1 MTTAPLIPNPSPA
14 RGEGGRHH
22 GRLRFAN
29 RPYLLILL
37 QLAWLGWLLTFPV
50 ALDSDDA
57 LNFAH
62 GVTRFS
68 VLEFSPHFPGYPAFI
83 WLARLINLAV
93 DDPARAVQW
102 ASLLGSSLLAPLAAL
117 LAVKLW
123 QRPSLLAPVWLLV
136 LALPLTPTLALSGL
150 SDGPALAAWLGS
162 LLALQQRRFA
172 LAGLLLGLML
182 ALRPSYFVLALQP
195 LWLGLAQQG
204 NRVRFVLPIAL
215 VGLTSLLFVWQA
227 DGWAYFSEGQRFTDG
242 HFTLW
247 GNTAAAHGDRLLSW
261 ANTFNSQLTPLW
273 PLLMGAL
280 LIQPL
285 WQRSKDH
292 NATPSVLWTIY
303 WLALLLWTLFGQ
315 NPDNPRHLAPITLLG
330 IVLLAGWLPR
340 RGEGLV
346 TVAGLLLLGATF
358 TLPHPPAMVQ
368 AARLAEKSCPALV
381 TQWGVRLLRE
391 TTALP
396 VTDGWYKG
404 DAALALSQGA
414 CRLSR
419 RPIAASEMSTVV
431 RQHWFAPRFAAEPSL
446 WLAIP
451 SLQTIQEKVT
461 KNIERAQKSA
471 KATKKEGNN
480 SGTLTAHP

>member
-1 MTTAPLIPNPSPA
+1 M
-14 RGEGGRHH
+14 RRHA
-22 GRLRFAN
+22 RLRFAN
-29 RPYLLILL
+29 RLYLLALL

-62 GVTRFS
+62 GVVRFS

-102 ASLLGSSLLAPLAAL
+102 ASLLGSSLLAPLAAF
-117 LAVKLW
+117 LAARLW

-150 SDGPALAAWLGS
+150 SDGPALAAWLGA
-162 LLALQQRRFA
+162 LLALQQRKIA

-182 ALRPSYFVLALQP
+182 ALRPSYFVLALLP
-195 LWLGLAQQG
+195 LWLGMAQKG
-204 NRVRFVLPIAL
+204 TRVRFVLPIAL
-215 VGLTSLLFVWQA
+215 VGLACLLFVWQA
-227 DGWAYFSEGQRFTDG
+227 DGWAYFGEGRRFTDG

-261 ANTFNSQLTPLW
+261 ANTFNEQLTPLW

-280 LIQPL
+280 LVLPL
-285 WQRSKDH
+285 WLRSKDH
-292 NATPSVLWTIY
+292 NPAPSVLWTLY
-303 WLALLLWTLFGQ
+303 WLVLLLWTLFGQ

-340 RGEGLV
+340 RGELTAMLG
-346 TVAGLLLLGATF
+346 ALLLLLC
-358 TLPHPPAMVQ
+358 TLTPPVAPAMTR
-368 AARLAEKSCPALV
+368 AARLAEQTCPALV

-391 TTALP
+391 TTTLP
-396 VTDGWYKG
+396 VTDGWYRG
-404 DAALALSQGA
+404 DAALALTQGA

-419 RPIAASEMSTVV
+419 RPLGAEALPGPYDTL
-431 RQHWFAPRFAAEPSL
+431 WFSPRFHAEPGL
-446 WLAIP
+446 WLALP
-451 SLQTIQEKVT
+451 
-461 KNIERAQKSA
+461 R
-471 KATKKEGNN
+471 
-480 SGTLTAHP
+480 

>member
-1 MTTAPLIPNPSPA
+1 MYRRWASPCSITIW
-14 RGEGGRHH
+14 
-22 GRLRFAN
+22 
-29 RPYLLILL
+29 LLALL
-37 QLAWLGWLLTFPV
+37 QLAWLCWLLAFPV

-102 ASLLGSSLLAPLAAL
+102 ASLLGTALLAPLAAW
-117 LAVKLW
+117 LAVRLW

-162 LLALQQRRFA
+162 LLALQQRKIV

-182 ALRPSYFVLALQP
+182 ALRPSYFVLALLP
-195 LWLGLAQQG
+195 LWLVLAQQG

-215 VGLTSLLFVWQA
+215 VGLACLLFVWQA
-227 DGWAYFSEGQRFTDG
+227 DGWAYFSEGRRFTDG

-261 ANTFNSQLTPLW
+261 AHTFNDQLTPLW
-273 PLLMGAL
+273 PLLMVAL
-280 LIQPL
+280 LMLPL

-292 NATPSVLWTIY
+292 NATPSVLWTLY

-330 IVLLAGWLPR
+330 LVLLAGWLPR
-340 RGEGLV
+340 RGEKLAA
-346 TVAGLLLLGATF
+346 VAGLLLLGATF
-358 TLPHPPAMVQ
+358 SLPRPPAMVQ
-368 AARLAEKSCPALV
+368 AARLAETACPALV

-391 TTALP
+391 TTALA

-419 RPIAASEMSTVV
+419 RPIAASEMPTAV
-431 RQHWFAPRFAAEPSL
+431 RQHWFAPRFAAEPGL

-451 SLQTIQEKVT
+451 SLQTPHGESDK
-461 KNIERAQKSA
+461 KHRKS
-471 KATKKEGNN
+471 TEIRQGN
-480 SGTLTAHP
+480 

>member
-1 MTTAPLIPNPSPA
+1 M
-14 RGEGGRHH
+14 RGKATYR
-22 GRLRFAN
+22 RWASTSSITMW
-29 RPYLLILL
+29 LLALL

-62 GVTRFS
+62 GVVRFS

-102 ASLLGSSLLAPLAAL
+102 ASLLGSSLLAPLAAF
-117 LAVKLW
+117 LAARLW

-150 SDGPALAAWLGS
+150 SDGPALAAWLAA
-162 LLALQQRRFA
+162 LLALLHRKAA

-182 ALRPSYFVLALQP
+182 ALRPSYFVLALLP
-195 LWLGLAQQG
+195 FWLGMAQQG
-204 NRVRFVLPIAL
+204 ARVRFVLPIAL
-215 VGLTSLLFVWQA
+215 VGLACLLFVWQA
-227 DGWAYFSEGQRFTDG
+227 DGWAYFAEGRRFTDG

-261 ANTFNSQLTPLW
+261 ANTFNDQLTPLW
-273 PLLMGAL
+273 SLLMGAL
-280 LIQPL
+280 LILPL

-292 NATPSVLWTIY
+292 NATPSVLWTLY
-303 WLALLLWTLFGQ
+303 WLVLLLWTLFGQ

-340 RGEGLV
+340 RGELTAMLG
-346 TVAGLLLLGATF
+346 ALLLLLC
-358 TLPHPPAMVQ
+358 TLTPPVAPAMTR
-368 AARLAEKSCPALV
+368 AARLAEQTCPALV

-391 TTALP
+391 TTTLP
-396 VTDGWYKG
+396 VTDGWYRG
-404 DAALALSQGA
+404 DAALALTQGA

-419 RPIAASEMSTVV
+419 RPLGAEALPGPYDTL
-431 RQHWFAPRFAAEPSL
+431 WFAPRFHAEPGL
-446 WLAIP
+446 WL
-451 SLQTIQEKVT
+451 
-461 KNIERAQKSA
+461 
-471 KATKKEGNN
+471 
-480 SGTLTAHP
+480 TLPR

>member
-1 MTTAPLIPNPSPA
+1 MRGKATYRRWPSTSSITMW
-14 RGEGGRHH
+14 
-22 GRLRFAN
+22 
-29 RPYLLILL
+29 LLTLL

-62 GVTRFS
+62 GVVRFS

-93 DDPARAVQW
+93 DEPARAVQW
-102 ASLLGSSLLAPLAAL
+102 ASLLGSSLLAPLAAF
-117 LAVKLW
+117 LAARLW

-150 SDGPALAAWLGS
+150 SDGPALAAWLGA
-162 LLALQQRRFA
+162 LLALQQRKIA

-182 ALRPSYFVLALQP
+182 ALRPSYFVLALLP
-195 LWLGLAQQG
+195 LWLGMAQQG
-204 NRVRFVLPIAL
+204 TRVRFLLPIAL
-215 VGLTSLLFVWQA
+215 VGLACLLFVWQA
-227 DGWAYFSEGQRFTDG
+227 DGWAYFGEGRRFTDG

-261 ANTFNSQLTPLW
+261 ARTFHEQLTPLW

-280 LIQPL
+280 LVLPL

-292 NATPSVLWTIY
+292 NPAPSVLWTLY

-340 RGEGLV
+340 RGELTAMLG
-346 TVAGLLLLGATF
+346 ALLLLLC
-358 TLPHPPAMVQ
+358 TLTPPVAPAMTR
-368 AARLAEKSCPALV
+368 AARLAEQTCPALV

-391 TTALP
+391 TTTLP
-396 VTDGWYKG
+396 VTDGWYRG
-404 DAALALSQGA
+404 DAALALTQGA

-419 RPIAASEMSTVV
+419 RPLGAEALPGPYDTL
-431 RQHWFAPRFAAEPSL
+431 WFSPRFHAEPGL
-446 WLAIP
+446 WLALP
-451 SLQTIQEKVT
+451 
-461 KNIERAQKSA
+461 R
-471 KATKKEGNN
+471 
-480 SGTLTAHP
+480 

>member
-1 MTTAPLIPNPSPA
+1 MTAAPLIPNPSPA
-14 RGEGGRHH
+14 RGEGGRRH

-29 RPYLLILL
+29 RLYLLALL
-37 QLAWLGWLLTFPV
+37 QLTWLGWLLTFPV

-83 WLARLINLAV
+83 WLARLINLVV

-102 ASLLGSSLLAPLAAL
+102 ASLLGSSLLAPLAAS
-117 LAVKLW
+117 LAVRLW
-123 QRPSLLAPVWLLV
+123 QRPGLLVPVWLLV

-150 SDGPALAAWLGS
+150 SDGPALAAWLGT
-162 LLALQQRRFA
+162 LLALQQRKIA

-182 ALRPSYFVLALQP
+182 ALRPSYFVLTLLP
-195 LWLGLAQQG
+195 LWLGMAQQG
-204 NRVRFVLPIAL
+204 ARVRFVLPIAL
-215 VGLTSLLFVWQA
+215 VGLACLLFVWQA
-227 DGWAYFSEGQRFTDG
+227 DGWAYFAEGRRFTDG

-261 ANTFNSQLTPLW
+261 ANTFNDQLTPLW

-280 LIQPL
+280 LILPL

-292 NATPSVLWTIY
+292 NPAPSVLWPLY

-340 RGEGLV
+340 RGVGLV
-346 TVAGLLLLGATF
+346 ALAGLLLLAV
-358 TLPHPPAMVQ
+358 TLTPARPSAMVQ
-368 AARLAEKSCPALV
+368 AARVAEKNCPALV

-391 TTALP
+391 TTTLP
-396 VTDGWYKG
+396 VTDGWYRG
-404 DAALALSQGA
+404 DAALALTQGA

-419 RPIAASEMSTVV
+419 RPLGAEALPGPYDTL
-431 RQHWFAPRFAAEPSL
+431 WFAPRFHAEPGL
-446 WLAIP
+446 WLALP
-451 SLQTIQEKVT
+451 
-461 KNIERAQKSA
+461 R
-471 KATKKEGNN
+471 
-480 SGTLTAHP
+480 

>member
-1 MTTAPLIPNPSPA
+1 MTTAPLIPTPSPA
-14 RGEGGRHH
+14 RGEGGRRH

-62 GVTRFS
+62 GVVRFS

-93 DDPARAVQW
+93 DEPARAVQW
-102 ASLLGSSLLAPLAAL
+102 ASLLGSSLLAPLAAS
-117 LAVKLW
+117 LAVRLW

-150 SDGPALAAWLGS
+150 SDGPALAAWLGT
-162 LLALQQRRFA
+162 LLALQQRKIA

-182 ALRPSYFVLALQP
+182 ALRPSYFVLTLLP
-195 LWLGLAQQG
+195 LWLGMAQQG

-215 VGLTSLLFVWQA
+215 VGLACLLFVWQA
-227 DGWAYFSEGQRFTDG
+227 DGWAYFAEGRRFTDG

-261 ANTFNSQLTPLW
+261 ANTFNDQLTPLW

-280 LIQPL
+280 LILPL

-292 NATPSVLWTIY
+292 NPAPSVLWPLY
-303 WLALLLWTLFGQ
+303 WLVLLLWTLVGQ

-330 IVLLAGWLPR
+330 LVLLAGWLPR
-340 RGEGLV
+340 RGVGLV
-346 TVAGLLLLGATF
+346 ALAGLLLLAVTF
-358 TLPHPPAMVQ
+358 TPPRPSAMVQ
-368 AARLAEKSCPALV
+368 AARVAEKNCPALV

-391 TTALP
+391 TTTLP
-396 VTDGWYKG
+396 VTDGWYRG
-404 DAALALSQGA
+404 DAALALTQGA

-419 RPIAASEMSTVV
+419 RPLGAEALPGPYDTL
-431 RQHWFAPRFAAEPSL
+431 WFAPRFHAEPGL
-446 WLAIP
+446 WLALP
-451 SLQTIQEKVT
+451 
-461 KNIERAQKSA
+461 R
-471 KATKKEGNN
+471 
-480 SGTLTAHP
+480 

>member
-1 MTTAPLIPNPSPA
+1 MTTAPLIPTPSPA
-14 RGEGGRHH
+14 RGEGGRRH

-62 GVTRFS
+62 GVVRFS

-93 DDPARAVQW
+93 DEPARAVQW
-102 ASLLGSSLLAPLAAL
+102 ASLLGSSLLAPLAAS
-117 LAVKLW
+117 LAVRLW

-150 SDGPALAAWLGS
+150 SDGPALAAWLGT
-162 LLALQQRRFA
+162 LLALQQRKIA

-182 ALRPSYFVLALQP
+182 ALRPSYFVLTLLP
-195 LWLGLAQQG
+195 LWLGMAQQG

-215 VGLTSLLFVWQA
+215 VGLACLLFVWQA
-227 DGWAYFSEGQRFTDG
+227 DGWAYFAEGRRFTDG

-261 ANTFNSQLTPLW
+261 ANTFNDQLTPLW
-273 PLLMGAL
+273 PLLMGAF
-280 LIQPL
+280 LILPL

-292 NATPSVLWTIY
+292 NPAPSVLWPLY
-303 WLALLLWTLFGQ
+303 WLVLLLWTLFGQ

-340 RGEGLV
+340 RGVGQVAL
-346 TVAGLLLLGATF
+346 AGLLLLAV
-358 TLPHPPAMVQ
+358 TLTPARPSAMVQ
-368 AARLAEKSCPALV
+368 AARVAEKNCPALV

-391 TTALP
+391 TTTLP
-396 VTDGWYKG
+396 VTDGWYRG
-404 DAALALSQGA
+404 DAALALTQGA

-419 RPIAASEMSTVV
+419 RPLGAEALPGPYDTL
-431 RQHWFAPRFAAEPSL
+431 WFAPRFHAEPGL
-446 WLAIP
+446 WLALP
-451 SLQTIQEKVT
+451 
-461 KNIERAQKSA
+461 R
-471 KATKKEGNN
+471 
-480 SGTLTAHP
+480 

>member
-1 MTTAPLIPNPSPA
+1 MMTAPLIPGHSPA
-14 RGEGGRHH
+14 REEGGRHQ
-22 GRLRFAN
+22 GRLRFPI
-29 RPYLLILL
+29 RPCLLLLL
-37 QLAWLGWLLTFPV
+37 QGVWLGWLLAFPV

-62 GVTRFS
+62 GVVRFS

-102 ASLLGSSLLAPLAAL
+102 ASLLGSSLLAPLAAF
-117 LAVKLW
+117 LAARLW

-150 SDGPALAAWLGS
+150 SDGPALAAWLGT
-162 LLALQQRRFA
+162 LLALQQRKIA

-182 ALRPSYFVLALQP
+182 ALRPSYFVLTLLP
-195 LWLGLAQQG
+195 LWLGMAQQG

-215 VGLTSLLFVWQA
+215 VGLACLLFVWQA
-227 DGWAYFSEGQRFTDG
+227 DGWAYFAEGRRFTDG

-261 ANTFNSQLTPLW
+261 ANTFNDQLTPLW

-280 LIQPL
+280 LILPL

-292 NATPSVLWTIY
+292 NATPSVLWTLY
-303 WLALLLWTLFGQ
+303 WLALLLWTLVGQ

-330 IVLLAGWLPR
+330 LVLLAGWLPR
-340 RGEGLV
+340 RGVGLV
-346 TVAGLLLLGATF
+346 ALAGLLLLAVTF
-358 TLPHPPAMVQ
+358 TPPRPSAMVQ
-368 AARLAEKSCPALV
+368 AARVAEKNCPALV

-391 TTALP
+391 TTTLP
-396 VTDGWYKG
+396 VTDGWYRG
-404 DAALALSQGA
+404 DAALALTQGA

-419 RPIAASEMSTVV
+419 RPLGAEALPGPYDTL
-431 RQHWFAPRFAAEPSL
+431 WFAPRFHAEPGL
-446 WLAIP
+446 WLALP
-451 SLQTIQEKVT
+451 
-461 KNIERAQKSA
+461 R
-471 KATKKEGNN
+471 
-480 SGTLTAHP
+480 

>member
-1 MTTAPLIPNPSPA
+1 MRGKATYRRWPSTSSITMW
-14 RGEGGRHH
+14 
-22 GRLRFAN
+22 
-29 RPYLLILL
+29 LLALL

-62 GVTRFS
+62 GVVRFS

-93 DDPARAVQW
+93 DEPARAVQW
-102 ASLLGSSLLAPLAAL
+102 ASLLGSSLLAPLAAF
-117 LAVKLW
+117 LAARLW

-150 SDGPALAAWLGS
+150 SDGPALAAWLGA
-162 LLALQQRRFA
+162 LLALQQRKIA

-182 ALRPSYFVLALQP
+182 ALRPSYFVLALLP
-195 LWLGLAQQG
+195 LWLGMAQQG

-215 VGLTSLLFVWQA
+215 VGLISLLFVWQA
-227 DGWAYFSEGQRFTDG
+227 DGWAYFAEGRRFTDG

-261 ANTFNSQLTPLW
+261 ANTFNEQLTPLW

-280 LIQPL
+280 LVLPL
-285 WQRSKDH
+285 WLRSKDH
-292 NATPSVLWTIY
+292 NPAPSMLWPLY

-330 IVLLAGWLPR
+330 IVLQAGWLPR
-340 RGEGLV
+340 RGELTAMLG
-346 TVAGLLLLGATF
+346 ALLLLLC
-358 TLPHPPAMVQ
+358 TLTPPVAPAMTR
-368 AARLAEKSCPALV
+368 AARLAEQTCPALV

-391 TTALP
+391 TTTLP
-396 VTDGWYKG
+396 VTDGWYRG
-404 DAALALSQGA
+404 DAALALTQGA

-419 RPIAASEMSTVV
+419 RPLGAEALPGPYDTL
-431 RQHWFAPRFAAEPSL
+431 WFAPRFHAEPGL
-446 WLAIP
+446 WLALP
-451 SLQTIQEKVT
+451 
-461 KNIERAQKSA
+461 R
-471 KATKKEGNN
+471 
-480 SGTLTAHP
+480 

>member
-1 MTTAPLIPNPSPA
+1 MLA
-14 RGEGGRHH
+14 
-22 GRLRFAN
+22 
-29 RPYLLILL
+29 LL

-62 GVTRFS
+62 GVVRFS

-93 DDPARAVQW
+93 DEPARAVQW
-102 ASLLGSSLLAPLAAL
+102 ASLLGSSLLAPLAAF
-117 LAVKLW
+117 LAARLW

-150 SDGPALAAWLGS
+150 SDGPALAAWLAA
-162 LLALQQRRFA
+162 LLALLHRKAA

-182 ALRPSYFVLALQP
+182 ALRPSYFVLALLP
-195 LWLGLAQQG
+195 LWLGMAQQG
-204 NRVRFVLPIAL
+204 TRVRFVLPIAL
-215 VGLTSLLFVWQA
+215 VGLACLLFVWQA
-227 DGWAYFSEGQRFTDG
+227 DGWAYFGEGRRFTDG

-261 ANTFNSQLTPLW
+261 ARTLNDQLTPLW

-280 LIQPL
+280 LVLPL

-292 NATPSVLWTIY
+292 NATPSVLWTLY
-303 WLALLLWTLFGQ
+303 WLVLLLWTLFGQ

-330 IVLLAGWLPR
+330 LVLLAGWLPR
-340 RGEGLV
+340 RGVGLV
-346 TVAGLLLLGATF
+346 ALAGLLLLAV
-358 TLPHPPAMVQ
+358 TLTPARPSAMVQ
-368 AARLAEKSCPALV
+368 AARVAEKNCPALV

-391 TTALP
+391 TTTLP
-396 VTDGWYKG
+396 VTDGWYRG
-404 DAALALSQGA
+404 DAALALTQGA

-419 RPIAASEMSTVV
+419 RPLGAEALPGPYDTL
-431 RQHWFAPRFAAEPSL
+431 WFAPRFHAEPGL
-446 WLAIP
+446 WLALP
-451 SLQTIQEKVT
+451 
-461 KNIERAQKSA
+461 R
-471 KATKKEGNN
+471 
-480 SGTLTAHP
+480 

>member
-1 MTTAPLIPNPSPA
+1 MTTAPLIPTPSPA
-14 RGEGGRHH
+14 RGEGGRRH

-62 GVTRFS
+62 GVVRFS

-102 ASLLGSSLLAPLAAL
+102 ASLLGSSLLAPLAAS
-117 LAVKLW
+117 LAVRLW

-150 SDGPALAAWLGS
+150 SDGPALAAWLGT
-162 LLALQQRRFA
+162 LLALQQRKIA

-182 ALRPSYFVLALQP
+182 ALRPSYFVLTLLP
-195 LWLGLAQQG
+195 LWLGMAQQG

-215 VGLTSLLFVWQA
+215 VGLACLLFVWQA
-227 DGWAYFSEGQRFTDG
+227 DGWAYFAEGRRFTDG

-261 ANTFNSQLTPLW
+261 ANTFNDQLTPLW
-273 PLLMGAL
+273 PLLMGAF
-280 LIQPL
+280 LILPL

-292 NATPSVLWTIY
+292 NPAPSVLWPLY
-303 WLALLLWTLFGQ
+303 WLVLLLWTLFGQ

-340 RGEGLV
+340 RGVGQVAL
-346 TVAGLLLLGATF
+346 AGLLLLAV
-358 TLPHPPAMVQ
+358 TLTPARPSAMVQ
-368 AARLAEKSCPALV
+368 AARVAEKNCPALV

-391 TTALP
+391 TTTLP
-396 VTDGWYKG
+396 VTDGWYRG
-404 DAALALSQGA
+404 DAALALTQGA

-419 RPIAASEMSTVV
+419 RPLGAEALPGPYDTL
-431 RQHWFAPRFAAEPSL
+431 WFAPRFHAEPGL
-446 WLAIP
+446 WLALP
-451 SLQTIQEKVT
+451 
-461 KNIERAQKSA
+461 R
-471 KATKKEGNN
+471 
-480 SGTLTAHP
+480 

>member
-1 MTTAPLIPNPSPA
+1 MRGKARSRRWASPCSITIW
-14 RGEGGRHH
+14 
-22 GRLRFAN
+22 
-29 RPYLLILL
+29 LLALL
-37 QLAWLGWLLTFPV
+37 QLAWLGWLLAFPV

-123 QRPSLLAPVWLLV
+123 QRPSLLTPVWLLV

-150 SDGPALAAWLGS
+150 SDGPALAAWLGT
-162 LLALQQRRFA
+162 LLALQQRRMA
-172 LAGLLLGLML
+172 LAGLMLGLLL
-182 ALRPSYFVLALQP
+182 ALRPSYFVLALLP
-195 LWLGLAQQG
+195 LWLGIAQQG
-204 NRVRFVLPIAL
+204 TRVRFVLPIAL

-227 DGWAYFSEGQRFTDG
+227 DGWAYFSEGRRFTDG

-261 ANTFNSQLTPLW
+261 AHTFNEQLTPLW

-280 LIQPL
+280 LVLPR
-285 WQRSKDH
+285 WPRSKDH
-292 NATPSVLWTIY
+292 AATLSPLWTLY

-340 RGEGLV
+340 RGEWV
-346 TVAGLLLLGATF
+346 VAVAGLLLLAATF
-358 TLPHPPAMVQ
+358 TQPRPPAMVQ
-368 AARLAEKSCPALV
+368 AARLAEKACPALV

-404 DAALALSQGA
+404 DASLALKQGA

-419 RPIAASEMSTVV
+419 RPIAASEMPTAV
-431 RQHWFAPRFAAEPSL
+431 RQHWFAPRFAAEPGL

-451 SLQTIQEKVT
+451 SPVT
-461 KNIERAQKSA
+461 GHHQ
-471 KATKKEGNN
+471 
-480 SGTLTAHP
+480 

>member
-1 MTTAPLIPNPSPA
+1 M
-14 RGEGGRHH
+14 RGKATYR
-22 GRLRFAN
+22 RWASTSSITMW
-29 RPYLLILL
+29 LLALL

-62 GVTRFS
+62 GVVRFS

-102 ASLLGSSLLAPLAAL
+102 ASLLGSSLLAPLAAS
-117 LAVKLW
+117 LAVRLW

-136 LALPLTPTLALSGL
+136 LALPLTPTLALSSL
-150 SDGPALAAWLGS
+150 SDGPALAAWLGA
-162 LLALQQRRFA
+162 LLALQQRKIA

-182 ALRPSYFVLALQP
+182 ALRPSYFVLALLP
-195 LWLGLAQQG
+195 LWLGMAQQG

-215 VGLTSLLFVWQA
+215 VGLACLLFVWQA
-227 DGWAYFSEGQRFTDG
+227 DGWAYFAEGRRFTDG

-261 ANTFNSQLTPLW
+261 ANTFNDQFTPLW

-280 LIQPL
+280 LILPL

-292 NATPSVLWTIY
+292 NATPSVLWPLY

-330 IVLLAGWLPR
+330 LVLLAGWLPR
-340 RGEGLV
+340 RGVGLV
-346 TVAGLLLLGATF
+346 ALAGLLLLAV
-358 TLPHPPAMVQ
+358 TLTPPRPSAMVQ
-368 AARLAEKSCPALV
+368 AARVAEKNCPALV

-391 TTALP
+391 TTTLP
-396 VTDGWYKG
+396 VTDGWYQG
-404 DAALALSQGA
+404 DAALALTQGA

-419 RPIAASEMSTVV
+419 RPLGAEALPGPYDTL
-431 RQHWFAPRFAAEPSL
+431 WFAPRFHAEPGL
-446 WLAIP
+446 WLALP
-451 SLQTIQEKVT
+451 
-461 KNIERAQKSA
+461 R
-471 KATKKEGNN
+471 
-480 SGTLTAHP
+480 

>member
-1 MTTAPLIPNPSPA
+1 MMTAPLIPNPSPA

-29 RPYLLILL
+29 RAYLLLLLLILL
-37 QLAWLGWLLTFPV
+37 QLAWLGWLLAFPV

-117 LAVKLW
+117 LAVKRW

-162 LLALQQRRFA
+162 LLALQQRKVA

-182 ALRPSYFVLALQP
+182 ALRPSYFVLALLP

-227 DGWAYFSEGQRFTDG
+227 DGWAYFSEGRRFTDG

-261 ANTFNSQLTPLW
+261 ASTFNDQLTPLW

-292 NATPSVLWTIY
+292 NATLSVLWTLY
-303 WLALLLWTLFGQ
+303 WLTLQLWTLFGQ

-346 TVAGLLLLGATF
+346 TVAGLLLLAATF
-358 TLPHPPAMVQ
+358 TLPRPPAMVQ
-368 AARLAEKSCPALV
+368 AAKLAETACPALV

-404 DAALALSQGA
+404 DAALAISQGA

-419 RPIAASEMSTVV
+419 RTIAVSEMPTAV
-431 RQHWFAPRFAAEPSL
+431 RQHWFAPRFAAEPGL

-451 SLQTIQEKVT
+451 SLQTTHGESDKKHRKST
-461 KNIERAQKSA
+461 KNPQ
-471 KATKKEGNN
+471 GN
-480 SGTLTAHP
+480 

>member
-1 MTTAPLIPNPSPA
+1 MLA
-14 RGEGGRHH
+14 
-22 GRLRFAN
+22 
-29 RPYLLILL
+29 LL

-102 ASLLGSSLLAPLAAL
+102 ASLLGSSLLAPLAAF
-117 LAVKLW
+117 LAVRLW
-123 QRPSLLAPVWLLV
+123 QRPGLLVPVWLLV

-150 SDGPALAAWLGS
+150 SDGPALAAWLGT
-162 LLALQQRRFA
+162 LLALQQRKIA

-182 ALRPSYFVLALQP
+182 ALRPSYFVLTLLP
-195 LWLGLAQQG
+195 LWLGMAQQG

-215 VGLTSLLFVWQA
+215 VGLACLLFVWQA
-227 DGWAYFSEGQRFTDG
+227 DGWAYFAEGRRFTDG

-261 ANTFNSQLTPLW
+261 ANTFNDQFTPLW

-280 LIQPL
+280 LVLPL

-292 NATPSVLWTIY
+292 NATPSVLWTLY
-303 WLALLLWTLFGQ
+303 WLALLLWTLVGQ

-330 IVLLAGWLPR
+330 LVLLAGWLPR
-340 RGEGLV
+340 RGVGLV
-346 TVAGLLLLGATF
+346 ALAGLLLLAVTF
-358 TLPHPPAMVQ
+358 TPPRPSAMVQ
-368 AARLAEKSCPALV
+368 AARVAEKNCPALV

-391 TTALP
+391 TTTLP
-396 VTDGWYKG
+396 VTDGWYRG
-404 DAALALSQGA
+404 DAALALTQGA

-419 RPIAASEMSTVV
+419 RPLGAEALPGPYDTL
-431 RQHWFAPRFAAEPSL
+431 WFAPRFHAEPGL
-446 WLAIP
+446 WLALP
-451 SLQTIQEKVT
+451 
-461 KNIERAQKSA
+461 R
-471 KATKKEGNN
+471 
-480 SGTLTAHP
+480 

>member
-1 MTTAPLIPNPSPA
+1 MTTAPLIPSPSPA
-14 RGEGGRHH
+14 RGEGGRRH

-29 RPYLLILL
+29 RLYLLALL

-62 GVTRFS
+62 GVVRFS

-102 ASLLGSSLLAPLAAL
+102 ASLLGSSLLAPLAAS
-117 LAVKLW
+117 LAVRLW
-123 QRPSLLAPVWLLV
+123 QRPSLLAPAWLLV

-150 SDGPALAAWLGS
+150 SDGPALAAWLGA
-162 LLALQQRRFA
+162 LLALQQRKIA

-182 ALRPSYFVLALQP
+182 ALRPSYFVLALLP
-195 LWLGLAQQG
+195 LWLGMAQQG

-215 VGLTSLLFVWQA
+215 VGLACLLFVWQA
-227 DGWAYFSEGQRFTDG
+227 DGWAYFAEGRRFTDG

-261 ANTFNSQLTPLW
+261 ANTFNDQLTPLW
-273 PLLMGAL
+273 PLAVGGL
-280 LIQPL
+280 LAQPL
-285 WQRSKDH
+285 WQRCKGHAAALS
-292 NATPSVLWTIY
+292 PCWSLY

-315 NPDNPRHLAPITLLG
+315 NPDNPRHLAPITLLA
-330 IVLLAGWLPR
+330 IILLAGWLPH
-340 RGEGLV
+340 RGERPAMLG
-346 TVAGLLLLGATF
+346 ALLLLLC
-358 TLPHPPAMVQ
+358 TLTPPAAPAMTR
-368 AARLAEKSCPALV
+368 AARLAEQACPALV

-396 VTDGWYKG
+396 VIDGWYQG
-404 DAALALSQGA
+404 DARLALAQGA

-419 RPIAASEMSTVV
+419 RPLDPEDLPAGSRRI
-431 RQHWFAPRFAAEPSL
+431 WFAPRFHAEPGL
-446 WLAIP
+446 WLG
-451 SLQTIQEKVT
+451 IQD
-461 KNIERAQKSA
+461 
-471 KATKKEGNN
+471 
-480 SGTLTAHP
+480 HPRHQNW

>member
-1 MTTAPLIPNPSPA
+1 MTTAPLIPSPSPA
-14 RGEGGRHH
+14 RGEGGRRH

-29 RPYLLILL
+29 RPYLLALL

-62 GVTRFS
+62 GVVRFS

-102 ASLLGSSLLAPLAAL
+102 ASLLGSSLLAPLAAF
-117 LAVKLW
+117 LAVRLW
-123 QRPSLLAPVWLLV
+123 QRPGLLVPVWLLV

-150 SDGPALAAWLGS
+150 SDGPALAAWLGT
-162 LLALQQRRFA
+162 LLALQQRKIA

-182 ALRPSYFVLALQP
+182 ALRPSYFVLTLLP
-195 LWLGLAQQG
+195 LWLGMAQQG

-215 VGLTSLLFVWQA
+215 VGLACLLFVWQA
-227 DGWAYFSEGQRFTDG
+227 DGWAYFAEGRRFTDG

-261 ANTFNSQLTPLW
+261 ANTFNDQLTPLW

-280 LIQPL
+280 LVLPL

-292 NATPSVLWTIY
+292 NPAPSVLWPLY
-303 WLALLLWTLFGQ
+303 WLVLLLWTLFGQ

-340 RGEGLV
+340 RGVGQVAL
-346 TVAGLLLLGATF
+346 AGLLLLAV
-358 TLPHPPAMVQ
+358 TLTPARPSAMVQ
-368 AARLAEKSCPALV
+368 AARVAEKNCPALV

-391 TTALP
+391 TTTLP
-396 VTDGWYKG
+396 VTDGWYRG
-404 DAALALSQGA
+404 DAALALTQGA

-419 RPIAASEMSTVV
+419 RPLGAEALPGPYDTL
-431 RQHWFAPRFAAEPSL
+431 WFAPRFHAEPGL
-446 WLAIP
+446 WLALP
-451 SLQTIQEKVT
+451 
-461 KNIERAQKSA
+461 R
-471 KATKKEGNN
+471 
-480 SGTLTAHP
+480 

>member
-1 MTTAPLIPNPSPA
+1 MLA
-14 RGEGGRHH
+14 
-22 GRLRFAN
+22 
-29 RPYLLILL
+29 LL

-62 GVTRFS
+62 GVVRFS

-102 ASLLGSSLLAPLAAL
+102 ASLLGSSLLAPLAAS
-117 LAVKLW
+117 LAVRLW

-150 SDGPALAAWLGS
+150 SDGPALAAWLGA
-162 LLALQQRRFA
+162 LLALLHRKAA

-182 ALRPSYFVLALQP
+182 ALRPSYFVLALLP
-195 LWLGLAQQG
+195 LWLGMAQQG

-215 VGLTSLLFVWQA
+215 VGLACLLFVWQA
-227 DGWAYFSEGQRFTDG
+227 DGWAYFAEGRRFTDG

-261 ANTFNSQLTPLW
+261 ANTFNDQFTPLW

-280 LIQPL
+280 LILPL

-330 IVLLAGWLPR
+330 LVLLAGWLPR
-340 RGEGLV
+340 RGVGLV
-346 TVAGLLLLGATF
+346 ALAGLLLLAVTF
-358 TLPHPPAMVQ
+358 TPARPSAMVQ
-368 AARLAEKSCPALV
+368 AARVAEKNCPALV

-391 TTALP
+391 TTTLP
-396 VTDGWYKG
+396 VTDGWYRG
-404 DAALALSQGA
+404 DAALALTQGA

-419 RPIAASEMSTVV
+419 RPLGAEALPGPYDTL
-431 RQHWFAPRFAAEPSL
+431 WFAPRFHAEPGL
-446 WLAIP
+446 WLALP
-451 SLQTIQEKVT
+451 
-461 KNIERAQKSA
+461 R
-471 KATKKEGNN
+471 
-480 SGTLTAHP
+480 

>member
-1 MTTAPLIPNPSPA
+1 MLA
-14 RGEGGRHH
+14 
-22 GRLRFAN
+22 
-29 RPYLLILL
+29 LL
-37 QLAWLGWLLTFPV
+37 QLTWLGWLLTFPV

-83 WLARLINLAV
+83 WLARLINLVV

-102 ASLLGSSLLAPLAAL
+102 ASLLGSCLLAPLAAF
-117 LAVKLW
+117 LAVRLW
-123 QRPSLLAPVWLLV
+123 QRPSLLVPVWLLV

-150 SDGPALAAWLGS
+150 SDGPALAAWLGA
-162 LLALQQRRFA
+162 LLALQQRKIA

-182 ALRPSYFVLALQP
+182 ALRPSYFVLALLP
-195 LWLGLAQQG
+195 LWLGMAQQG
-204 NRVRFVLPIAL
+204 TRVRFVLPIAL
-215 VGLTSLLFVWQA
+215 VGLACLLFVWQA
-227 DGWAYFSEGQRFTDG
+227 DGWAYFAEGRRFTDG

-261 ANTFNSQLTPLW
+261 ANTFNDQLTPLW

-280 LIQPL
+280 LILPL

-292 NATPSVLWTIY
+292 NPAPSVLWPLY

-330 IVLLAGWLPR
+330 LVLLAGWLPR
-340 RGEGLV
+340 RGVGLV
-346 TVAGLLLLGATF
+346 ALAGLLLLAVTF
-358 TLPHPPAMVQ
+358 TPPRPSAMVQ
-368 AARLAEKSCPALV
+368 AARVAEKNCPALV

-391 TTALP
+391 TTTLP
-396 VTDGWYKG
+396 VTDGWYRG
-404 DAALALSQGA
+404 DAALALTQGA

-419 RPIAASEMSTVV
+419 RPLGAEALPGPYDTL
-431 RQHWFAPRFAAEPSL
+431 WFAPRFHAEPGL
-446 WLAIP
+446 WLALP
-451 SLQTIQEKVT
+451 
-461 KNIERAQKSA
+461 R
-471 KATKKEGNN
+471 
-480 SGTLTAHP
+480 

>member
-1 MTTAPLIPNPSPA
+1 MKTAPLIPDPSPA
-14 RGEGGRHH
+14 RGEGRRHY

-37 QLAWLGWLLTFPV
+37 QGGWLCWLLAFPV

-83 WLARLINLAV
+83 WLARLINLVV
-93 DDPARAVQW
+93 DEPARAVQW

-117 LAVKLW
+117 LAVRLW

-150 SDGPALAAWLGS
+150 SDGPALAAWLGA
-162 LLALQQRRFA
+162 LLALQQRRIA
-172 LAGLLLGLML
+172 LAGLLLGLLL
-182 ALRPSYFVLALQP
+182 ALRPSYFVLALLP
-195 LWLGLAQQG
+195 FWLGLAQQG
-204 NRVRFVLPIAL
+204 TRVRFMLPIAQ
-215 VGLTSLLFVWQA
+215 VGLACLLFVWQA
-227 DGWAYFSEGQRFTDG
+227 DGWAYFSEGRRFTDG

-261 ANTFNSQLTPLW
+261 ARTFNEQLTPLW
-273 PLLMGAL
+273 PLMMGAL
-280 LIQPL
+280 LLLPV
-285 WQRSKDH
+285 WQRSKGQT
-292 NATPSVLWTIY
+292 AALSPLWTLY

-330 IVLLAGWLPR
+330 IVLLAGMLPR
-340 RGEGLV
+340 RGEGLAV
-346 TVAGLLLLGATF
+346 VAGLLLLATIL
-358 TLPHPPAMVQ
+358 TPPAPPAMVQ
-368 AARLAEKSCPALV
+368 AARLAERTCPALV

-396 VTDGWYKG
+396 VTDGWYQG
-404 DAALALSQGA
+404 DAALALTQGA

-419 RPIAASEMSTVV
+419 RPIAQNEMPLPHQT
-431 RQHWFAPRFAAEPSL
+431 HWFAPRFGAEPGL

-451 SLQTIQEKVT
+451 
-461 KNIERAQKSA
+461 R
-471 KATKKEGNN
+471 
-480 SGTLTAHP
+480 

>member
-1 MTTAPLIPNPSPA
+1 MTAAPLIPNPSPA
-14 RGEGGRHH
+14 RGEGGRRH

-29 RPYLLILL
+29 RLYLLALL
-37 QLAWLGWLLTFPV
+37 QLTWLGWLLTFPV

-93 DDPARAVQW
+93 DDPAHAVQW
-102 ASLLGSSLLAPLAAL
+102 ASLLGSSLLAPLAAF
-117 LAVKLW
+117 LAVRLW
-123 QRPSLLAPVWLLV
+123 QRPGLLVPVWLLV

-150 SDGPALAAWLGS
+150 SDGPALAAWLGT
-162 LLALQQRRFA
+162 LLALQQRKIA

-182 ALRPSYFVLALQP
+182 ALRPSYFVLTLLP
-195 LWLGLAQQG
+195 LWLGMAQQG

-215 VGLTSLLFVWQA
+215 VGLACLLFVWQA
-227 DGWAYFSEGQRFTDG
+227 DGWAYFAEGRRFTDG

-261 ANTFNSQLTPLW
+261 ANTFNDQLTPLW

-280 LIQPL
+280 LVLPL

-292 NATPSVLWTIY
+292 NPAPSVLWPLY
-303 WLALLLWTLFGQ
+303 WLVLLLWTLVGQ

-330 IVLLAGWLPR
+330 LVLLAGWLPR
-340 RGEGLV
+340 RGVGLV
-346 TVAGLLLLGATF
+346 ALAGLLLLAVTF
-358 TLPHPPAMVQ
+358 TPPRPSAMVQ
-368 AARLAEKSCPALV
+368 AARVAEKNCPALV

-391 TTALP
+391 TTTLP
-396 VTDGWYKG
+396 VTDGWYRG
-404 DAALALSQGA
+404 DAALALTQGA

-419 RPIAASEMSTVV
+419 RPLGVEALPGPYDTL
-431 RQHWFAPRFAAEPSL
+431 WFSPRFHAEPGL
-446 WLAIP
+446 WLALP
-451 SLQTIQEKVT
+451 
-461 KNIERAQKSA
+461 R
-471 KATKKEGNN
+471 
-480 SGTLTAHP
+480 

>member
-1 MTTAPLIPNPSPA
+1 MMTVPLIPNPSPA

-22 GRLRFAN
+22 GQLRCAN
-29 RPYLLILL
+29 RPYLLLLLLLLL
-37 QLAWLGWLLTFPV
+37 QLAWLCWLLAFPV

-117 LAVKLW
+117 LAVRLW

-150 SDGPALAAWLGS
+150 SDGPALAAWLGT

-182 ALRPSYFVLALQP
+182 ALRPSYFVLALLP
-195 LWLGLAQQG
+195 LWLGLEQQG
-204 NRVRFVLPIAL
+204 TRVRFVLPIAL
-215 VGLTSLLFVWQA
+215 VGLISLLFVWQA
-227 DGWAYFSEGQRFTDG
+227 DGWTYFSEGRRFTDG

-261 ANTFNSQLTPLW
+261 ARTFNDQLTPLW

-280 LIQPL
+280 LMQPL
-285 WQRSKDH
+285 WQRSKNH
-292 NATPSVLWTIY
+292 TATLPPLWTLY
-303 WLALLLWTLFGQ
+303 WLVLLLWTLFGQ

-340 RGEGLV
+340 RGELV
-346 TVAGLLLLGATF
+346 VAVAGLLLLGVTF
-358 TLPHPPAMVQ
+358 TLPRPPAMVQ
-368 AARLAEKSCPALV
+368 AARLAEKACPALV

-419 RPIAASEMSTVV
+419 RPIAASEMPTAV
-431 RQHWFAPRFAAEPSL
+431 RQHWFAPRFAAEPGL

-451 SLQTIQEKVT
+451 SLQTTHGESDKKHRKST
-461 KNIERAQKSA
+461 KNRQ
-471 KATKKEGNN
+471 GN
-480 SGTLTAHP
+480 

>member
-1 MTTAPLIPNPSPA
+1 MMTAPLIPNPSPA
-14 RGEGGRHH
+14 RGEGGRRH

-29 RPYLLILL
+29 RLYLLVLL
-37 QLAWLGWLLTFPV
+37 QLAWLGWLLAFPV

-62 GVTRFS
+62 GVVRFS

-83 WLARLINLAV
+83 WLVRLINLAV

-102 ASLLGSSLLAPLAAL
+102 ASLFGTALIAPLAAG

-150 SDGPALAAWLGS
+150 SDGPALAAWLGA
-162 LLALQQRRFA
+162 LLALSHRKPA
-172 LAGLLLGLML
+172 LAGLLLGLLL
-182 ALRPSYFVLALQP
+182 ALRPSYFVLALLP
-195 LWLGLAQQG
+195 LWLGLHHKG
-204 NRVRFVLPIAL
+204 ERIRFVLPIAL
-215 VGLTSLLFVWQA
+215 VGLASLLFVWQA
-227 DGWAYFSEGQRFTDG
+227 DGWAYFAEGRRFTDG

-247 GNTAAAHGDRLLSW
+247 GNTAAAHGDRLLNWSR
-261 ANTFNSQLTPLW
+261 TFSDQLTPIW
-273 PLLMGAL
+273 PLPMGAL
-280 LIQPL
+280 LVLPL
-285 WQRSKDH
+285 WQRVRQQQTMS
-292 NATPSVLWTIY
+292 SLWTLY

-330 IVLLAGWLPR
+330 IVLLAGRLPQW
-340 RGEGLV
+340 GERPAMLG
-346 TVAGLLLLGATF
+346 ALLLLCT
-358 TLPHPPAMVQ
+358 TLTAPAPPAMVQ
-368 AARLAEKSCPALV
+368 AARLAEKACPALV

-396 VTDGWYKG
+396 VTDGWYQG
-404 DAALALSQGA
+404 DAALALTQGA

-419 RPIAASEMSTVV
+419 RPIAQSEMPLPH
-431 RQHWFAPRFAAEPSL
+431 QAHWFAPRFGAEPGL

-451 SLQTIQEKVT
+451 
-461 KNIERAQKSA
+461 R
-471 KATKKEGNN
+471 
-480 SGTLTAHP
+480 

>member
-1 MTTAPLIPNPSPA
+1 M
-14 RGEGGRHH
+14 RRHA
-22 GRLRFAN
+22 RLRFAN
-29 RPYLLILL
+29 RLYLLALL

-62 GVTRFS
+62 GVVRFS

-102 ASLLGSSLLAPLAAL
+102 ASLLGSSLLAPLAAF
-117 LAVKLW
+117 LAARLW

-150 SDGPALAAWLGS
+150 SDGPALAAWLGA
-162 LLALQQRRFA
+162 LLALQQRKIA

-182 ALRPSYFVLALQP
+182 ALRPSYFVLALLP
-195 LWLGLAQQG
+195 LWLGMAQKG
-204 NRVRFVLPIAL
+204 ARVRFVLPIAL
-215 VGLTSLLFVWQA
+215 VGLACLLFVWQA
-227 DGWAYFSEGQRFTDG
+227 DGWAYFSEGRRFTDG

-261 ANTFNSQLTPLW
+261 ARTLNDQLTPLW

-280 LIQPL
+280 LVLPL

-292 NATPSVLWTIY
+292 NPAPSVLWPLY

-340 RGEGLV
+340 WGELTAMLG
-346 TVAGLLLLGATF
+346 ALLLLLC
-358 TLPHPPAMVQ
+358 TLTPPVAPAMTR
-368 AARLAEKSCPALV
+368 AARLAEQTCPALV

-391 TTALP
+391 TTNLP
-396 VTDGWYKG
+396 VTDGWYRG
-404 DAALALSQGA
+404 DAALALTQGA

-419 RPIAASEMSTVV
+419 RPLGAEALPSPYDTL
-431 RQHWFAPRFAAEPSL
+431 WFAPRFHAEPGL
-446 WLAIP
+446 WLALP
-451 SLQTIQEKVT
+451 
-461 KNIERAQKSA
+461 R
-471 KATKKEGNN
+471 
-480 SGTLTAHP
+480 

>member
-1 MTTAPLIPNPSPA
+1 M
-14 RGEGGRHH
+14 
-22 GRLRFAN
+22 
-29 RPYLLILL
+29 LILL
-37 QLAWLGWLLTFPV
+37 QLAWLCWLLAFPV

-102 ASLLGSSLLAPLAAL
+102 ASLLGSSLLAPLASFL
-117 LAVKLW
+117 SVRLW

-136 LALPLTPTLALSGL
+136 LALPLTPTLALSSL
-150 SDGPALAAWLGS
+150 SDGPALAAWLGA
-162 LLALQQRRFA
+162 LLALQQRKIA

-182 ALRPSYFVLALQP
+182 ALRPSYFVLALLP
-195 LWLGLAQQG
+195 LWLGMAQQG
-204 NRVRFVLPIAL
+204 TRVRFVLPIAL
-215 VGLTSLLFVWQA
+215 VGLACLLFVWQA
-227 DGWAYFSEGQRFTDG
+227 DGWAYFSEGRRFTDG

-261 ANTFNSQLTPLW
+261 ANTFNDQLTPLW

-280 LIQPL
+280 LILPL

-292 NATPSVLWTIY
+292 NPAPSVLWPLY
-303 WLALLLWTLFGQ
+303 WLVLLLWTLFGQ

-330 IVLLAGWLPR
+330 IVLLVGWLPR
-340 RGEGLV
+340 RGELPAMLG
-346 TVAGLLLLGATF
+346 ALLLLLC
-358 TLPHPPAMVQ
+358 TLTPPVAPAMTR
-368 AARLAEKSCPALV
+368 AARLAEQTCPALV

-391 TTALP
+391 TTTLP
-396 VTDGWYKG
+396 VTDGWYRG
-404 DAALALSQGA
+404 DAALALTQGA

-419 RPIAASEMSTVV
+419 RPLGAEALPGPYDTL
-431 RQHWFAPRFAAEPSL
+431 WFAPRFHAEPGL
-446 WLAIP
+446 WLALP
-451 SLQTIQEKVT
+451 
-461 KNIERAQKSA
+461 R
-471 KATKKEGNN
+471 
-480 SGTLTAHP
+480 

>member
-1 MTTAPLIPNPSPA
+1 MARRWPSPCSTTIW
-14 RGEGGRHH
+14 
-22 GRLRFAN
+22 
-29 RPYLLILL
+29 LLILL

-62 GVTRFS
+62 GVVRFS

-102 ASLLGSSLLAPLAAL
+102 ASLLGSSLLAPLAASL
-117 LAVKLW
+117 VVRLW

-150 SDGPALAAWLGS
+150 SDGPALAAWLAA
-162 LLALQQRRFA
+162 LLALLHRKAA

-182 ALRPSYFVLALQP
+182 ALRPSYFVLALLP
-195 LWLGLAQQG
+195 LWLGMAQQG
-204 NRVRFVLPIAL
+204 TRVRFVLPIAL
-215 VGLTSLLFVWQA
+215 VGLACLLFVWQA
-227 DGWAYFSEGQRFTDG
+227 DGWAYFSEGRRFTDG

-261 ANTFNSQLTPLW
+261 ANTFNDQLTPLW

-280 LIQPL
+280 LILPL

-292 NATPSVLWTIY
+292 NPAPSVLWPLY
-303 WLALLLWTLFGQ
+303 WLVLLLWTLFGQ

-330 IVLLAGWLPR
+330 LVLLVGWLPR
-340 RGEGLV
+340 RGELPAMLG
-346 TVAGLLLLGATF
+346 ALLLLLC
-358 TLPHPPAMVQ
+358 TLTPPVAPAMTR
-368 AARLAEKSCPALV
+368 AARLAEQTCPALV

-391 TTALP
+391 TTTLP
-396 VTDGWYKG
+396 VTDGWYRG
-404 DAALALSQGA
+404 DAALALTQGA

-419 RPIAASEMSTVV
+419 RPLGAEALPGPYDTL
-431 RQHWFAPRFAAEPSL
+431 WFAPRFHAEPGL
-446 WLAIP
+446 WLALP
-451 SLQTIQEKVT
+451 
-461 KNIERAQKSA
+461 R
-471 KATKKEGNN
+471 
-480 SGTLTAHP
+480 